1 MPSFSV
7 VLCVC
12 IACCQHLLHD
22 LVGNHWWDSNSEH
35 RVGVAFKL
43 SNKHL
48 RNLWFENRGHR
59 RLSRVVPKASTF
71 ILNRPPGTV
80 LGSAYTTGA
89 VVSISAVIF
98 HREIAA
104 WTKMGNISMMSNPI
118 HFLLHL
124 VLNISHWLWT
134 CDEQWC
140 KCGHAGW
147 LDAKLFVN
155 ACDNQSYYAVR

>member
-22 LVGNHWWDSNSEH
+22 LVGNHLWNSNSEH

-140 KCGHAGW
+140 VNVGT
-147 LDAKLFVN
+147 LDG
-155 ACDNQSYYAVR
+155 